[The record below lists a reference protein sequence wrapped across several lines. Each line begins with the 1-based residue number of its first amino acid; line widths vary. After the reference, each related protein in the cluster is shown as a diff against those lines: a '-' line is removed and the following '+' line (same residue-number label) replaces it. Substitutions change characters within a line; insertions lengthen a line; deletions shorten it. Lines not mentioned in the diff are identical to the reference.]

1 MGRQRNENPRLGM
14 FGVINADMWAK
25 MDEMKRR
32 VWVVKHANQIL
43 PKLVHMDLMKDLSKE
58 LTKVYDVTARYTLLD
73 CRYNQRGEV
82 LFELQWSRAAHAKIV
97 NHEQEV

>member
-1 MGRQRNENPRLGM
+1 M

-25 MDEMKRR
+25 MDEKTRR
-32 VWVVKHANQIL
+32 EWVVKHANQIL
-43 PKLVHMDLMKDLSKE
+43 PKLVHMDLKTDPSKE
-58 LTKVYDVTARYTLLD
+58 LTKVYDVTAFYTLLD

-82 LFELQWSRAAHAKIV
+82 LFEMEWSRAAHTKIV